1 MLGVCRVSA
10 LFLIAIRDLQFR
22 LRRFVIS
29 VVAVALVLALTVVL
43 AGVASSLDVEMNRT
57 LDQLGVDHWM
67 VNAEASGPFFGAVP
81 MDEASVAQVRAV
93 DGVTEAEPQVFY
105 PYTLD
110 SPSGPKS
117 ITLLGVEPGKLGAPR
132 PDEGRGLENPG
143 EALAQ
148 PMYGLRLGSTARVGG
163 KSFTIVGTL
172 HDSTM
177 LGGIPNMFVST
188 SDLQS
193 IAFKGAPVITAV
205 AIKGSPTHP
214 VSGLK
219 TVSRADAR
227 ADLIRPLSSVKQ
239 TISLLS
245 VLLWIVTGCIIGSV
259 IYLSAL
265 ERTRDFAVFKAI
277 GVSNSW
283 VLAGLVL
290 QAVLL
295 SALASVAAIFIARLL
310 APVMSVPV
318 AFPAGILVLVPA
330 TAVIVSVVGSL
341 AGVRRAVRVDPALAF
356 G

>member
-1 MLGVCRVSA
+1 ML
-10 LFLIAIRDLQFR
+10 LIAIRDLQFR

-43 AGVASSLDVEMNRT
+43 AGVASSLDVEVNHT
-57 LDQLGVDHWM
+57 LDQLGVDHWV
-67 VNAEASGPFFGAVP
+67 VNSEASGPFFGSVP
-81 MDEASVAQVRAV
+81 MDQATVAQVKSLP
-93 DGVTEAEPQVFY
+93 GVQEAEPQVFY

-117 ITLLGVEPGKLGAPR
+117 ITLFGVAPGALGAPKPDHGR
-132 PDEGRGLENPG
+132 PLQSPG
-143 EALAQ
+143 EAVTQ
-148 PMYGLRLGSTARVGG
+148 SIYGMKIGSTVRIGG
-163 KSFTIVGTL
+163 KSFTVVGTY
-172 HDSTM
+172 DTSTM
-177 LGGIPNMFVST
+177 LGGIPNVFLST

-205 AIKGSPTHP
+205 AITGTPTG
-214 VSGLK
+214 GLNGFK

-227 ADLIRPLSSVKQ
+227 NDLIRPLHSVKQ

-295 SALASVAAIFIARLL
+295 SALASGAALIIARLL
-310 APVMSVPV
+310 APAMSVPV
-318 AFPAGILVLVPA
+318 VFPTGVVLLVPV
-330 TAVIVSVVGSL
+330 TAVAVSIVGSL